1 MASLRQSWRK
11 DGRQSE
17 ESKLQGEEKAKLP
30 FVQKEN
36 PERGARPIRKL
47 NLTKNY
53 SDGMYAKYRVGS
65 VNIKRAKKVIM
76 MVGETGSGKTTLINA
91 LVNYILGVQF
101 EDTYRYQL
109 IEENTNISQAHS
121 QTSEVVIYQLNHTG
135 EFIVP
140 YSLTII
146 DTPGFGDTRGLEQ
159 DELTV
164 KKIEECF
171 SSKWGIDRIDG
182 IYFVVKSSS
191 NRLTK
196 SQNYVFQSILSLF
209 GKDIKNN
216 IQICATF
223 SGQGKPGVLQALLE
237 AEVPCVKK
245 TNGDPEYFKF
255 NNYGLCDKSDDD
267 EEEEDEE
274 YSQLVNKANWK
285 MGKSSSKNMFRSLE
299 KLTSRS
305 LILTNKVL
313 MERRQLE
320 IVIEDLLSKIEKVDF
335 KQKELER
342 REQILKQHEEDIKRN
357 ENFEYEEHETV
368 KERRDVEG
376 NSINC
381 HECMSTCHHPCL
393 VSLDFIAGLCE
404 VFYWN
409 RSCKLCDHDV
419 SCHFCE
425 SYKWEEVVISTKK
438 TYAALKES
446 YEKACNEK
454 VTAGK
459 VVDELKKEIQKLSSE
474 QMQLLEKFVLCLQS
488 LNAIALR
495 PQNLSTVD
503 YIDLLISAERCE
515 AKTGFMERITSLEKA
530 KVKAVALQLTAT
542 EI

>member
-1 MASLRQSWRK
+1 MYLK
-11 DGRQSE
+11 
-17 ESKLQGEEKAKLP
+17 
-30 FVQKEN
+30 
-36 PERGARPIRKL
+36 
-47 NLTKNY
+47 KNY
-53 SDGMYAKYRVGS
+53 SDGMYAKYQVGT
-65 VNIKRAKKVIM
+65 VNIERAKKVIM

-91 LVNYILGVQF
+91 LVNYILGVKF
-101 EDTYRYQL
+101 EDNYRYQL
-109 IEENTNISQAHS
+109 IEENTNLSQAHS
-121 QTSEVVIYQLNHTG
+121 QTSEVVIYQINHTE
-135 EFIVP
+135 EFVVP
-140 YSLTII
+140 FSFTII

-216 IQICATF
+216 IQICTTF
-223 SGQGKPGVLQALLE
+223 SGQEKPGVLQAILE
-237 AEVPCVKK
+237 AGVPCIKK
-245 TNGDPEYFKF
+245 ANGDPEYFKF
-255 NNYGLCDKSDDD
+255 NNYSLCGSNADDD
-267 EEEEDEE
+267 EEDEE
-274 YSQLVNKANWK
+274 YSQLVNNANWK
-285 MGKSSSKNMFRSLE
+285 MGKSSLMKMLRSLE
-299 KLTSRS
+299 QLMSRS

-335 KQKELER
+335 KQNELER

-357 ENFEYEEHETV
+357 KNFEYEEHETV

-409 RSCKLCDHDV
+409 RSCKLCEHDV
-419 SCHFCE
+419 SRHFCE
-425 SYKWEEVVISTKK
+425 SYKWEDVVISTRK
-438 TYAALKES
+438 TYAALKEK
-446 YEKACNEK
+446 YEKASNEK
-454 VTAGK
+454 VTAEK
-459 VVDELKKEIQKLSSE
+459 VVDELKKEIEKLSSE
-474 QMQLLEKFVLCLQS
+474 QTQLLEKFVRCLQS

-495 PQNLSTVD
+495 PQNLSMVD

-515 AKTGFMERITSLEKA
+515 AKTGFMERITALEKA

-542 EI
+542 EIRDSE